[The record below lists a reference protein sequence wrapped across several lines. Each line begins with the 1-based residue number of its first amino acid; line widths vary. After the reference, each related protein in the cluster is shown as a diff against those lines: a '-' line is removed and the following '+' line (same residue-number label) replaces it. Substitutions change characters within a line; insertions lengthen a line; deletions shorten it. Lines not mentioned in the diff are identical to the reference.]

1 MNAESNQVIPLPEH
15 RRSAS
20 KFLTDAPTLITS
32 LFSDVEI
39 ILPDQEYKYQPLGR
53 WVQIDDSWISADRPI
68 TQLSSPSFAELL
80 DVSTPDEEFTLR
92 EFLEFDAHE
101 RDKETA
107 LYTRIT
113 TSYHR
118 FDPEDFKIAKERVG
132 NLAREHGGILK
143 GDDLHFIRYME
154 RGARKFGNSSFP
166 NIPLHLRIYTFE

>member
-39 ILPDQEYKYQPLGR
+39 ILPGQKSDIPPGR
-53 WVQIDDSWISADRPI
+53 WVKIDDSWISADKPI
-68 TQLSSPSFAELL
+68 ERISSPSYAELL
-80 DVSTPDEEFTLR
+80 DEVMPGDEFTLR

-107 LYTRIT
+107 MYTKIT
-113 TSYHR
+113 TSYHH
-118 FDPEDFKIAKERVG
+118 FSEEDFRLARTEVG
-132 NLAREHGGILK
+132 KLAREHGGVLK
-143 GDDLHFIRYME
+143 DRDLLHVKRFIKMD
-154 RGARKFGNSSFP
+154 RKFAHP
-166 NIPLHLRIYTFE
+166 DIPSISIHMRTYTFE